1 MVELQPSARP
11 LGFYSNENAAFN
23 VLRNTAVAGA
33 LGGVTGTVVSVL
45 RASPVQPAVAAYR
58 MVKGWSA
65 FSFGFFAIREY
76 IMQPLT
82 GPIWPMCQQLGHV
95 ENIAPSF
102 FSGAAMGVISALWL
116 RRPIAPGI
124 ITMAGLCTAVQLVFN
139 ELKLEI
145 LRFMDASS
153 SNEDESK
160 ELPPTLLPA
169 QQTLEPVYTES
180 DKSKPTLYERA
191 QLALKKY
198 SPIQSISDDEYRM
211 RLLERQR
218 EIDAQL
224 RLLEEELYERRRS
237 LNII

>member
-1 MVELQPSARP
+1 MAELQPSARP
-11 LGFYSNENAAFN
+11 IGFYSKENAAYN

-33 LGGVTGTVVSVL
+33 LGGVTGMVVSVL
-45 RASPVQPAVAAYR
+45 RASPVQPALAAYR

-82 GPIWPMCQQLGHV
+82 GPIWPMCQQLGHA
-95 ENIAPSF
+95 ENIAPSL
-102 FSGAAMGVISALWL
+102 FSGAVMGMFSALWL
-116 RRPIAPGI
+116 RRPVAPGI
-124 ITMAGLCTAVQLVFN
+124 FTMSGLCTAMQLVFN
-139 ELKLEI
+139 ELKLGI
-145 LRFMDASS
+145 LRFMDEPIP
-153 SNEDESK
+153 NEDESK
-160 ELPPTLLPA
+160 ELPPA
-169 QQTLEPVYTES
+169 FSSVHQTLEPIYTES
-180 DKSKPTLYERA
+180 DTSKLTLYERA

-198 SPIQSISDDEYRM
+198 SPIQSISDDEYQM

-237 LNII
+237 LDII